1 MFLLSLKNGSS
12 DPTRNSFDKYYMT
25 TVEIKDFDVIIDNKL
40 FFDQAV
46 KNKQE
51 SYKKLFEISRN
62 DDYTT
67 GNVSDYLY
75 HQKYYKLI
83 GSGYSRQTNT
93 SIPQQIN
100 FAGKLK
106 EEGDDAK
113 MFFIA

>member
-1 MFLLSLKNGSS
+1 
-12 DPTRNSFDKYYMT
+12 MT

-83 GSGYSRQTNT
+83 GSGFSRQTNT

-106 EEGDDAK
+106 EEDDDAT
-113 MFFIA
+113 MFFIAQKQQKTILNISLDSLTATE

>member
-1 MFLLSLKNGSS
+1 
-12 DPTRNSFDKYYMT
+12 MT

-83 GSGYSRQTNT
+83 LIGSGFSRQTNT

-113 MFFIA
+113 MFFIAQKQQKTILNISLDSLTVTE